1 MRTIAAVPTRDFF
14 FIPCNIIPARR
25 RLNLPPAARPASKSC
40 ANHCP
45 DRRQSG
51 ELVFDTSTPGGMPRK
66 ILDGSRIN
74 QTGWAAARPSQT
86 NRSKSLM
93 NSPMS
98 LIEDARLYPS
108 NPAK

>member
-1 MRTIAAVPTRDFF
+1 
-14 FIPCNIIPARR
+14 
-25 RLNLPPAARPASKSC
+25 
-40 ANHCP
+40 
-45 DRRQSG
+45 
-51 ELVFDTSTPGGMPRK
+51 MPRK